1 MLKLPYNIYFRM
13 PEALRTFNFL
23 DIKRANELFE
33 YRFNTDEIIRRS
45 DGKKMKNVPLYNY
58 LQIKFATIWSNL
70 SCFQD
75 GQKFKK
81 WGEQASNAY
90 YFLIYYILNQLQ
102 KKGYVDYEE
111 VIIDLLKDERTKKL
125 FDIYIALLLDDEEC
139 TQIDKLKLKEIKEF
153 QVYENDLQYKEAII
167 DVLEKNNN
175 FDILIIY
182 ENLPGEISIINLIK
196 KIKNINN
203 KINFIFILENKNEK
217 LEKLLFEENIKN
229 IFYNKE
235 ININNF
241 ILKIKN
247 IKFNNEEK
255 LIEKINNLE
264 KIIIN
269 KNNEILNYKNN
280 LINLEKNKKL
290 KIIVFYKNDKNKIKN
305 KLFLYYDINIYYYI
319 FIKMNNKNNYK
330 KNMLKNAEKIIIIL
344 ELNNFEEIKRINSL
358 INNLIL
364 NDLINKNKINIL
376 INKYNKKLINYKLIK
391 NIFLNYNILGKI
403 NLNKINIFQKIKNN

>member
-1 MLKLPYNIYFRM
+1 M
-13 PEALRTFNFL
+13 
-23 DIKRANELFE
+23 
-33 YRFNTDEIIRRS
+33 
-45 DGKKMKNVPLYNY
+45 
-58 LQIKFATIWSNL
+58 
-70 SCFQD
+70 
-75 GQKFKK
+75 QK
-81 WGEQASNAY
+81 
-90 YFLIYYILNQLQ
+90 ILTA
-102 KKGYVDYEE
+102 
-111 VIIDLLKDERTKKL
+111 IDNPSLNN
-125 FDIYIALLLDDEEC
+125 
-139 TQIDKLKLKEIKEF
+139 KLKEIKEF

-175 FDILIIY
+175 FDLLIIY
-182 ENLPGEISIINLIK
+182 ENLPGEISINNLIK

-280 LINLEKNKKL
+280 LINLEKKKKL
-290 KIIVFYKNDKNKIKN
+290 KIIVFYKNDKNNIKN
-305 KLFLYYDINIYYYI
+305 KLSLNYSNNNYYFI
-319 FIKMNNKNNYK
+319 FIKINNKNNYK
-330 KNMLKNAEKIIIIL
+330 KNLLKNAEKIIFIL
-344 ELNNFEEIKRINSL
+344 ELNTNKEIKKINNL

-364 NDLINKNKINIL
+364 KNLIDKNKINIL

-391 NIFLNYNILGKI
+391 NIFFNYNILEKKKG
-403 NLNKINIFQKIKNN
+403 

>member
-1 MLKLPYNIYFRM
+1 M
-13 PEALRTFNFL
+13 
-23 DIKRANELFE
+23 
-33 YRFNTDEIIRRS
+33 
-45 DGKKMKNVPLYNY
+45 
-58 LQIKFATIWSNL
+58 
-70 SCFQD
+70 
-75 GQKFKK
+75 QK
-81 WGEQASNAY
+81 
-90 YFLIYYILNQLQ
+90 ILTA
-102 KKGYVDYEE
+102 
-111 VIIDLLKDERTKKL
+111 IDNPSLNN
-125 FDIYIALLLDDEEC
+125 
-139 TQIDKLKLKEIKEF
+139 KLKEIKEF
-153 QVYENDLQYKEAII
+153 HVYENDLQYKEAII

-182 ENLPGEISIINLIK
+182 ENLPGEISLNDLIK
-196 KIKNINN
+196 KIKNINS
-203 KINFIFILENKNEK
+203 KINFIFILENKNEE
-217 LEKLLFEENIKN
+217 LEKLLFNENIKN
-229 IFYNKE
+229 IFYNNE
-235 ININNF
+235 ININKF

-255 LIEKINNLE
+255 LIEEINKLE
-264 KIIIN
+264 KIIN
-269 KNNEILNYKNN
+269 DKNNEILNYKNN
-280 LINLEKNKKL
+280 LNNLEKNKKL

>member
-1 MLKLPYNIYFRM
+1 M
-13 PEALRTFNFL
+13 
-23 DIKRANELFE
+23 
-33 YRFNTDEIIRRS
+33 
-45 DGKKMKNVPLYNY
+45 KM
-58 LQIKFATIWSNL
+58 
-70 SCFQD
+70 
-75 GQKFKK
+75 QK
-81 WGEQASNAY
+81 
-90 YFLIYYILNQLQ
+90 ILTA
-102 KKGYVDYEE
+102 
-111 VIIDLLKDERTKKL
+111 IDNPSLNN
-125 FDIYIALLLDDEEC
+125 
-139 TQIDKLKLKEIKEF
+139 KLKEIKEF

-175 FDILIIY
+175 FDLLIIY
-182 ENLPGEISIINLIK
+182 ENLPGEISINNLIK

-280 LINLEKNKKL
+280 LINLEKKKKL
-290 KIIVFYKNDKNKIKN
+290 KIIVFYKNDKNNIKN
-305 KLFLYYDINIYYYI
+305 KLSLNYSNNNYYFI
-319 FIKMNNKNNYK
+319 FIKINNKNNYK
-330 KNMLKNAEKIIIIL
+330 KNLLKNAEKIIFIL
-344 ELNNFEEIKRINSL
+344 ELNTNKEIKKINNL

-364 NDLINKNKINIL
+364 KNLIDKNKINIL

-391 NIFLNYNILGKI
+391 NIFFNYNILEKKKG
-403 NLNKINIFQKIKNN
+403 